1 MATKRPTLARMLDTL
16 EKLHGRTQV
25 EPPRDVLGL
34 ILWENVAYL
43 LDDDKRR
50 AAFAALK
57 KRVGLAPARIRAAK
71 PEVLH
76 ELAAMGGIH
85 PAQRV
90 DRLREIADVA
100 LADFDDDLDAVLALP
115 PAKARRALRKFPGI
129 GEPGAEKILL
139 FTHTEPVLALESNG
153 LRALLRLGFGAE
165 SANYAASYK
174 SVQLAVEPLIE
185 RDCDARIRAWHL
197 LRAHGQAL
205 CKNKTPDCDACPLSD
220 ACAFVLRA
228 G

>member
-16 EKLHGRTQV
+16 EKMYGAVHID
-25 EPPRDVLGL
+25 PPRDVLGL

-43 LDDDKRR
+43 VDDERRR

-57 KRVGLAPARIRAAK
+57 KRVGLAPARIRAATT
-71 PEVLH
+71 EVLY
-76 ELAAMGGIH
+76 ELASLGGMH

-90 DRLREIADVA
+90 DRLREIADIA
-100 LADFDDDLDAVLALP
+100 LADFADDLEAVLALP

-139 FTHTEPVLALESNG
+139 FTRTEPVLAFESNG

-165 SANYAASYK
+165 SKNYARSYK
-174 SVQLAVEPLIE
+174 SAQLAVEPMIE

-205 CKNKTPDCDACPLSD
+205 CKYKAPDCDPCPLAD
-220 ACAFVLRA
+220 ACAFAQRV

>member
-16 EKLHGRTQV
+16 EKMHGAKYI

-34 ILWENVAYL
+34 VLWENVAYL
-43 LDDDKRR
+43 VDDERRR

-57 KRVGLAPARIRAAK
+57 KRVGLAPARIRAATH
-71 PEVLH
+71 EVLY
-76 ELAAMGGIH
+76 EVASLGGMH

-90 DRLREIADVA
+90 ERLREIADIA
-100 LADFDDDLDAVLALP
+100 LTDFADDLDAVLALP

-139 FTHTEPVLALESNG
+139 FTRTEPVLALESNG

-165 SANYAASYK
+165 SKNYSQSYK
-174 SVQLAVEPLIE
+174 SAQIAVEAMIE
-185 RDCDARIRAWHL
+185 RDCNARIRAWHL

-205 CKNKTPDCDACPLSD
+205 CKYKVPDCDACPLQD
-220 ACAFVLRA
+220 ACAFAQRV